1 MSGRG
6 CASFWDGSELWW
18 MVWADTY
25 PPYSYQI
32 YTSAEGWDRCATNPY
47 QYQGVVANTVYN
59 ASYGTSNPSSTLNYQ
74 DCPPIGHTYKVRG
87 YHLRMASG
95 GGYWEGSEGFY
106 YIGPNP

>member
-1 MSGRG
+1 M
-6 CASFWDGSELWW
+6 
-18 MVWADTY
+18 
-25 PPYSYQI
+25 
-32 YTSAEGWDRCATNPY
+32 
-47 QYQGVVANTVYN
+47 ANTVYN